1 MQVVTEQ
8 LYADEDLSDVMSDAL
23 SVASAGSRTTAS
35 RSAKAAK
42 PKSNKPPGWM
52 PRADVQEND
61 WVGSMLTA
69 ENLAAVA

>member
-1 MQVVTEQ
+1 MVSEQ
-8 LYADEDLSDVMSDAL
+8 LYADDDLSDVMSDAL
-23 SVASAGSRTTAS
+23 SVASAGSRTAHA
-35 RSAKAAK
+35 RKPAKAQL
-42 PKSNKPPGWM
+42 PGWM

>member
-1 MQVVTEQ
+1 MRCW
-8 LYADEDLSDVMSDAL
+8 
-23 SVASAGSRTTAS
+23 GSRTTAS